1 MPLEE
6 GQGARTTRV
15 LFPLKFQLEKW
26 HVAGMDTNTFILGRA
41 DEGRELDPEEGT
53 GECGGIKLPG
63 KEQKN
68 REASSGSRKCN
79 V

>member
-1 MPLEE
+1 MEE
-6 GQGARTTRV
+6 GQGAGTTRV

-53 GECGGIKLPG
+53 GEPGVTKQARKGAEELGGLIWQP
-63 KEQKN
+63 EM
-68 REASSGSRKCN
+68 
-79 V
+79 